1 MTEDWRKRLD
11 ATLDAI
17 VQARLQKAAHAK
29 DAGKRRAA
37 FLRQWKAALR
47 AAIEPAL
54 TEAGEPWLQRGLESS
69 LTVSESPPSATLSVS
84 IEPLGTCT
92 LQFTGDPDRLRVA
105 VSRTFGREGV
115 ASERVADHDIS
126 EITRARVQ
134 GYIDDFMRRLIN

>member
-1 MTEDWRKRLD
+1 MTEEWRKRLY

-17 VQARLQKAAHAK
+17 VQARLQTAADAK

-47 AAIEPAL
+47 TAIEPAL

-69 LTVSESPPSATLSVS
+69 LTVSESPPSATLSVT

-92 LQFTGDPDRLRVA
+92 LQFTGDPKRLRVV
-105 VSRTFGREGV
+105 VSRTFGRADVPREQ
-115 ASERVADHDIS
+115 VADHDIS
-126 EITRARVQ
+126 EVTRDRVQ

>member
-17 VQARLQKAAHAK
+17 VQARIQTAADAK

-37 FLRQWKAALR
+37 FLRQWKTALG
-47 AAIEPAL
+47 APIEPAL
-54 TEAGEPWLQRGLESS
+54 TEAGEPWLQRGLESA
-69 LTVSESPPSATLSVS
+69 LTVSESPPSATLAVT
-84 IEPLGTCT
+84 IDPLGTCT
-92 LQFTGDPDRLRVA
+92 LQFAGDPGDLRVR

-115 ASERVADHDIS
+115 ASEQVADHEIS
-126 EITRARVQ
+126 EITRDRVQ